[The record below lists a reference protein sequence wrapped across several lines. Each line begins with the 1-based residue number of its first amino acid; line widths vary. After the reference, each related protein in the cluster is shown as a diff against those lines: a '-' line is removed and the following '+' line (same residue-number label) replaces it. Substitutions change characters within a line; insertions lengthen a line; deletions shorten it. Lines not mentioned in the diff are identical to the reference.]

1 MKAVRTYWFGRK
13 RFGIGYGP
21 RAWQGWATVLIY
33 VALMISV
40 PKAIGAGDHALYVG
54 SMVGLTIA
62 FLAVFLWKLDT
73 SK

>member
-1 MKAVRTYWFGRK
+1 MKSARTYWFGPK

-21 RAWQGWATVLIY
+21 RTWQGWVTVLIY
-33 VALMISV
+33 GVLTISAF
-40 PKAIGAGDHALYVG
+40 KAIAADNHVLRLG
-54 SMVGLTIA
+54 SMIVLTIA